1 MHPNSGQLHISQSP
15 SESMSR
21 RPKRA
26 KTSDSSSPPSP
37 PVAELPPPF
46 ASAPVVVNDAVM
58 EQLQH
63 QSSTIASL
71 NESVAHLR
79 SMVNDLITSH
89 SSLKKEVAVLRAA
102 SEQSQPHAPLAPTNE
117 GNMMQQQQQVPHL
130 PTMNAIQ
137 TERDSSLQLAAT
149 TYRLSP
155 PAAAA
160 AINDTTSRTT
170 DEETDAII
178 ADLKEK
184 KQWPVKRNAFKR
196 FSEDASLI
204 KVRFHRSLKYQ
215 HLPVRITGD
224 TKEGRLNCKLCAKKD
239 VSRNTAWMC
248 SSCEMPL
255 CETIDLGSFSMIGCG
270 ARKRSQ
276 DIDSTASFNVS
287 AGAILLAFG
296 VPRVVLVAIFVAFGG
311 WLFLVLDTLPTQLNR
326 IHQQLHR
333 KQLSPLASS
342 NDNMNDLNDPSAV
355 QMQRA
360 VEAVAAEA
368 ADSLRVQVADRPP
381 VAVGVAAAEPVKEDV
396 LDQMHIDAL
405 VAAEPI
411 NVNEDDPV
419 SVAACLRQVQSQLQ
433 QQIQVILAM
442 KDKINELTVQRDT
455 IQRELDSIKSSSKAP
470 RTSTARG
477 TPLPRNAAAMA
488 HPLSHLGVTQDS
500 TDVEI
505 DAIFHAKKGGQ
516 LGGSQWPREAYS
528 SSGPDST
535 H

>member
-1 MHPNSGQLHISQSP
+1 
-15 SESMSR
+15 MSR

-255 CETIDLGSFSMIGCG
+255 CVSCVDNEEKRTQKTHHVLWHTERDLEECREICNEKLKKVRED
-270 ARKRSQ
+270 RKRAKGGG
-276 DIDSTASFNVS
+276 DEEEM
-287 AGAILLAFG
+287 
-296 VPRVVLVAIFVAFGG
+296 RV
-311 WLFLVLDTLPTQLNR
+311 
-326 IHQQLHR
+326 
-333 KQLSPLASS
+333 
-342 NDNMNDLNDPSAV
+342 DLN
-355 QMQRA
+355 
-360 VEAVAAEA
+360 
-368 ADSLRVQVADRPP
+368 
-381 VAVGVAAAEPVKEDV
+381 
-396 LDQMHIDAL
+396 
-405 VAAEPI
+405 
-411 NVNEDDPV
+411 
-419 SVAACLRQVQSQLQ
+419 
-433 QQIQVILAM
+433 
-442 KDKINELTVQRDT
+442 LTHD
-455 IQRELDSIKSSSKAP
+455 E
-470 RTSTARG
+470 
-477 TPLPRNAAAMA
+477 
-488 HPLSHLGVTQDS
+488 
-500 TDVEI
+500 
-505 DAIFHAKKGGQ
+505 
-516 LGGSQWPREAYS
+516 
-528 SSGPDST
+528 
-535 H
+535 

>member
-1 MHPNSGQLHISQSP
+1 MALGQ
-15 SESMSR
+15 
-21 RPKRA
+21 
-26 KTSDSSSPPSP
+26 
-37 PVAELPPPF
+37 
-46 ASAPVVVNDAVM
+46 
-58 EQLQH
+58 
-63 QSSTIASL
+63 
-71 NESVAHLR
+71 
-79 SMVNDLITSH
+79 
-89 SSLKKEVAVLRAA
+89 
-102 SEQSQPHAPLAPTNE
+102 
-117 GNMMQQQQQVPHL
+117 
-130 PTMNAIQ
+130 
-137 TERDSSLQLAAT
+137 
-149 TYRLSP
+149 
-155 PAAAA
+155 
-160 AINDTTSRTT
+160 
-170 DEETDAII
+170 
-178 ADLKEK
+178 
-184 KQWPVKRNAFKR
+184 
-196 FSEDASLI
+196 
-204 KVRFHRSLKYQ
+204 
-215 HLPVRITGD
+215 
-224 TKEGRLNCKLCAKKD
+224 
-239 VSRNTAWMC
+239 
-248 SSCEMPL
+248 
-255 CETIDLGSFSMIGCG
+255 ETIDLGSFSMIGCG

-296 VPRVVLVAIFVAFGG
+296 MPRVVLVAIFVAFGG

-368 ADSLRVQVADRPP
+368 ADSLRVQVADRQP

-411 NVNEDDPV
+411 NVNEDDPA

-516 LGGSQWPREAYS
+516 LGGSQWPVHRLKKWIEDEDLHRVRLHHSEKHTHQAVRIPRTEKNKEGRLICKLC
-528 SSGPDST
+528 SGGKVNRNTTWMCVTCEVPLCVDALDSDST
-535 H
+535 LNHHVRWHQCVDLREEHLKCNQMLRERRESKKRSRLDDGTQGQVQQQQQQGVVVVEDGVKAEEHQQQQVVGLGLPPRNV